1 MMLSKEQII
10 AILVV
15 LVVVLLCLKLIKGLL
30 KWCIIAGVVCIG
42 LVYFNIATPKQIH
55 NIAGQIADKGVE
67 SYQKIADNSENI
79 RIKDNKIQIRVD
91 AGKWLSIDKLGKIVS
106 NKQKELIVTYKGKEY
121 KVTDKN
127 VKKLLESFQ

>member
-42 LVYFNIATPKQIH
+42 LVYFNIATPKQIQD
-55 NIAGQIADKGVE
+55 IAGQIADKGVE

-79 RIKDNKIQIRVD
+79 RIKDNKIQIKVD
-91 AGKWLSIDKLGKIVS
+91 TGKWLSIDKLGKIVS
-106 NKQKELIVTYKGKEY
+106 NKQNELIVTYKGKEY
-121 KVTDKN
+121 KITDKN